1 MKKLEKICIVDTT
14 FARVDMAKYAI
25 DKLRSIMPNAKIIR
39 RTVPGIKDI
48 PLAIKRL
55 MVEEKCDA
63 GMVFGWV
70 GPTLTDK
77 ISYAIYSLAIQ
88 IVQLELMKPILDVT
102 LHEDESSNELELAKI
117 AIDRSEKHAVNL
129 YYLLTNPEILTR
141 YAGTGRRQ
149 GYPDVGPIPVTT

>member
-1 MKKLEKICIVDTT
+1 LKKICIVDTT

-25 DKLRSIMPNAKIIR
+25 DKLKSMIPNARIIR

-48 PLAIKRL
+48 PLAIKQI
-55 MVEEKCDA
+55 MVKEECDA

-77 ISYAIYSLAIQ
+77 ISYAVYSLAIQ

-102 LHEDESSNELELAKI
+102 LHEDESDNEVELAKI
-117 AIDRSEKHAVNL
+117 AINRSEKHAENL
-129 YYLLTNPEILTR
+129 YYLLVDPEALTR
-141 YAGTGRRQ
+141 HAGTGRRQ
-149 GYPDVGPIPVTT
+149 GYPDVGPILSAT